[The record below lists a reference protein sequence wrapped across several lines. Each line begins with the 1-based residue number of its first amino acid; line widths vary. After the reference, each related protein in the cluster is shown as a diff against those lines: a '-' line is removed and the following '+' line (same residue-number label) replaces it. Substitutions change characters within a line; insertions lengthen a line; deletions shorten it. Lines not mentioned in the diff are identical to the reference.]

1 MQKKEDES
9 INPDGRHRHEATIK
23 DFKKLDKDRLQKM
36 IAATS
41 EGKGKTITMTFEIP
55 IEYATL
61 AAWLELR
68 RVQYQG
74 GNNIPMALSD
84 VIETPLNN
92 HDLKCASSW
101 ISETIDHQMMLGA
114 YHDLCTGAHPY
125 LYDRPSKKEYQKT
138 EGDDDLPF

>member
-1 MQKKEDES
+1 MKKNKS
-9 INPDGRHRHEATIK
+9 IDHYKQRPNEKVFK
-23 DFKKLDKDRLQKM
+23 DFQKLDTNRLQKM
-36 IAATS
+36 VEATS
-41 EGKGKTITMTFEIP
+41 EGKGKTIKMTFEIP

-68 RVQYQG
+68 SVQYQG

-92 HDLKCASSW
+92 HDLKCAGSW
-101 ISETIDHQMMLGA
+101 ISATIDHQMMLGA

-125 LYDRPSKKEYQKT
+125 LYDRPSKKTYQKAQ
-138 EGDDDLPF
+138 GDDDLPF